1 MSMSVPLLWQEVEWK
16 KAWGLY
22 YAWDQDLQRLEPND
36 IAGHSVVDGGL
47 LSNFPIGLFLS
58 DRDDVSAL
66 VGSDCSGMVLGLLI
80 DESLPVAEQPA
91 RPADSGLGA
100 ARSLPIE
107 RLRRLITT
115 VTSAHD
121 NTAKAAYAR
130 HIVHLPA
137 GGYGTTEFD
146 MTDERR
152 DLLVQAGRDAM
163 RAFLAKR
170 PELSGASGVSVGGK
184 ERDMANQAPLGIL
197 PRQAG

>member
-1 MSMSVPLLWQEVEWK
+1 M
-16 KAWGLY
+16 
-22 YAWDQDLQRLEPND
+22 
-36 IAGHSVVDGGL
+36 VDGGL

-58 DRDDVSAL
+58 DRDDVTAL
-66 VGSDCSGMVLGLLI
+66 VGSGGSGLVLGLLI
-80 DESLPVAEQPA
+80 DESLPVAGQPA

-100 ARSLPIE
+100 ARSLPVE

-152 DLLVQAGRDAM
+152 DLLVQAGREAM
-163 RAFLAKR
+163 RAFLANR
-170 PELSGASGVSVGGK
+170 PELSGASGVFVGGK

-197 PRQAG
+197 PRQGA

>member
-1 MSMSVPLLWQEVEWK
+1 
-16 KAWGLY
+16 
-22 YAWDQDLQRLEPND
+22 
-36 IAGHSVVDGGL
+36 
-47 LSNFPIGLFLS
+47 
-58 DRDDVSAL
+58 
-66 VGSDCSGMVLGLLI
+66 
-80 DESLPVAEQPA
+80 
-91 RPADSGLGA
+91 
-100 ARSLPIE
+100 
-107 RLRRLITT
+107 LRRLITT

-137 GGYGTTEFD
+137 EGYGTTEFD

-152 DLLVQAGRDAM
+152 AVLVQAGRDAM
-163 RAFLAKR
+163 RAFLVER

>member
-1 MSMSVPLLWQEVEWK
+1 V
-16 KAWGLY
+16 A
-22 YAWDQDLQRLEPND
+22 DQPR
-36 IAGHSVVDGGL
+36 
-47 LSNFPIGLFLS
+47 
-58 DRDDVSAL
+58 
-66 VGSDCSGMVLGLLI
+66 
-80 DESLPVAEQPA
+80 

-100 ARSLPIE
+100 AHSLPVQ

-146 MTDERR
+146 MDDERR
-152 DLLVQAGRDAM
+152 NALVNAGREAM

-170 PELSGASGVSVGGK
+170 PELTGASGFSVGGK
-184 ERDMANQAPLGIL
+184 ERDLANQAPVGIL
-197 PRQAG
+197 QRAAA